1 MTEEEIEA
9 LARQIAALLPGYLL
23 YRDPPQVAVGSP
35 ESEVGAGSTEITA
48 VEVDQ
53 VTPDE

>member
-1 MTEEEIEA
+1 MTQEEIEA

-53 VTPDE
+53 VAPNE